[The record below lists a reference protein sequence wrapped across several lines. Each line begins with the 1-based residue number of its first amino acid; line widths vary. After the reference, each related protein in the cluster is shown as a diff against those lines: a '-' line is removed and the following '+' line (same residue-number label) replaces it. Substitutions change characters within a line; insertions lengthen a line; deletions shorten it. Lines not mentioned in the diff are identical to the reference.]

1 MCTISAR
8 DFRQNM
14 KALLDRASSG
24 EEVVINRGNE
34 YFLVSKVK
42 VAPVITPEL
51 ANRLQTARELVAQ
64 GEYTELHSHED
75 IDNWLRE
82 L

>member
-51 ANRLQTARELVAQ
+51 ANRLQAARELVAQ
-64 GEYTELHSHED
+64 GEYTELNSHED